1 MSQSILPENT
11 PLYLRAKQAI
21 LDLIVEALQ
30 KGDLEDKKLPP
41 EEELCQRLGVSRP
54 TVREALMALSREGVI
69 TKKHGTGN
77 LIHPSALE
85 PRMRFDIYTDFLA
98 MLEGRGY
105 KADLQCSVVRPPTT
119 EEVDILASCGGDFE
133 HGLFQERQ
141 YTADGNPAILCYSF
155 LLAVCNQNA
164 DGKSDASSDESMDM
178 GNKNYACFLER
189 LSGEEPAHAMTRI
202 QPTVTDV
209 RVADFFRLKEG
220 LPILRIVDRHYSVH
234 DTLLAKSVVYFNPDM
249 LDLSILRKW

>member
-21 LDLIVEALQ
+21 LDLILDALQ
-30 KGDLEDKKLPP
+30 QGNMEDKKLPP

-77 LIHPSALE
+77 LVHPSALE
-85 PRMRFDIYTDFLA
+85 PQVRFDIYTDFLA

-105 KADLQCSVVRPPTT
+105 EADMLCSAVRPPTV
-119 EEVDILASCGGDFE
+119 EEMDILVCCGGDIGQ
-133 HGLFQERQ
+133 GLFQERR
-141 YTADGNPAILCYSF
+141 YTADGTPAILCYSF
-155 LLAVCNQNA
+155 MPAVSE
-164 DGKSDASSDESMDM
+164 KPASSKPDN
-178 GNKNYACFLER
+178 NKNEHSDDVGKNFDCFLEH
-189 LSGEEPAHAMTRI
+189 LSGEEPAHAMSRI
-202 QPTVTDV
+202 QPTVTDA
-209 RVADFFRLKEG
+209 RVADFFQLKEG
-220 LPILRIVDRHYSVH
+220 LPILRVMDRHYSVR
-234 DTLLAKSVVYFNPDM
+234 DTLLAESVAYFNPDM